1 MVRTD
6 ILHLFLRGILRFH
19 TASRPGREELATR
32 LSGDY
37 RDRTF
42 TG

>member
-1 MVRTD
+1 MVRTA

-19 TASRPGREELATR
+19 TSSRPGHEELATR

>member
-1 MVRTD
+1 MVRTA
-6 ILHLFLRGILRFH
+6 ILHLFLRGMLRFH
-19 TASRPGREELATR
+19 TASHPGHEELATR

-37 RDRTF
+37 RDRTC

>member
-1 MVRTD
+1 MVRTA
-6 ILHLFLRGILRFH
+6 ISHLFH
-19 TASRPGREELATR
+19 TPGHPGHEELATR

-37 RDRTF
+37 RDRTL

>member
-1 MVRTD
+1 MVRTAL
-6 ILHLFLRGILRFH
+6 LHSFSEAYSSFH
-19 TASRPGREELATR
+19 TSGHPGHEELATR

-37 RDRTF
+37 RDRTL